1 MINTPYSPE
10 KESICKSKMKLFY
23 IFLSIIIVA
32 SCSHNE
38 FKYVDLV
45 GNWKLDTVIDS
56 SGVEKDFYF
65 ISKPGLEF
73 ISTSQFRYL
82 PGPVDLSREEQ
93 PKLKELIDTIINF
106 NIMNN
111 QIVYQSLK
119 NNESITKE
127 ILRLTLDSLYVLDN
141 KKNLHKYFRIY
152 ADSTNQNSINKIV
165 LSSTGCYGVCP
176 IIDIEINESKEA
188 SFYCTAYCG
197 DEGFHKGEMPKSKI
211 DRLFQFF
218 NFINIDT
225 LDNSYSANHTDDE
238 TITVSFYNDNKHLKT
253 VSDYGRKAPSEF
265 IWLYTYLRYMPGL
278 KDLKLNY
285 ETTNSLNKSS
295 CYVFSNGEEGYS
307 FEKSESYMIY
317 TQLLNAKVIN
327 EKTVLPYEIYDL
339 SFPVQKLE
347 GFIEYNGKPKVIG
360 HTNGRFFKFKSIN
373 NQIIDLGYNCLT
385 MKEQIK

>member
-141 KKNLHKYFRIY
+141 KKNLHKYSEYMRTQLI
-152 ADSTNQNSINKIV
+152 KIV
-165 LSSTGCYGVCP
+165 
-176 IIDIEINESKEA
+176 
-188 SFYCTAYCG
+188 
-197 DEGFHKGEMPKSKI
+197 
-211 DRLFQFF
+211 
-218 NFINIDT
+218 
-225 LDNSYSANHTDDE
+225 
-238 TITVSFYNDNKHLKT
+238 
-253 VSDYGRKAPSEF
+253 
-265 IWLYTYLRYMPGL
+265 
-278 KDLKLNY
+278 
-285 ETTNSLNKSS
+285 
-295 CYVFSNGEEGYS
+295 
-307 FEKSESYMIY
+307 
-317 TQLLNAKVIN
+317 
-327 EKTVLPYEIYDL
+327 
-339 SFPVQKLE
+339 
-347 GFIEYNGKPKVIG
+347 
-360 HTNGRFFKFKSIN
+360 
-373 NQIIDLGYNCLT
+373 
-385 MKEQIK
+385 